1 MQVSLIEKNAT
12 FLFDEEGVII
22 VTDIEKTGLV
32 NIGELVYDGKN
43 VAVLN
48 RNNKDFFALKNIA
61 PLFRDKI
68 KKSKDVTII
77 ERDKDDIYS
86 YKVVVSL
93 KDDLGFED
101 DFDVFANKV
110 MSELK
115 EKMTPEQYDEFLK
128 ESEKFI
134 ESLGE

>member
-1 MQVSLIEKNAT
+1 M
-12 FLFDEEGVII
+12 
-22 VTDIEKTGLV
+22 
-32 NIGELVYDGKN
+32 
-43 VAVLN
+43 
-48 RNNKDFFALKNIA
+48 
-61 PLFRDKI
+61 
-68 KKSKDVTII
+68 
-77 ERDKDDIYS
+77 
-86 YKVVVSL
+86 

-110 MSELK
+110 ISELK